1 MTTSFLQRDRNTG
14 AGTDAG
20 DGSENVDD
28 DPRSGDRGGSAR
40 RLGLR
45 ARVFIAVAVLVV
57 LALVATWVIAF
68 SSLFGVRSVD
78 VRGEHELT
86 ASQVEAAAGIGHGT
100 PLVRVDTAGVTRR
113 VETLPGIA
121 SAEVSTE
128 FPSTVVITVV
138 ERTAVGY
145 IQVGGKALLVDRTGA
160 QYRTVAAAPHGLP
173 RMVVPTSHGRTPHA
187 ASAAVARVASSLPR
201 TLLAQ
206 VHSIQA
212 LDPTAI
218 TLVLSQGRLVQWG
231 SATANAQKARVLP
244 VIIKHRRYDTV
255 FDVSDPNQPFS
266 R

>member
-1 MTTSFLQRDRNTG
+1 MTTSFLQRDREDVDDPG
-14 AGTDAG
+14 SG
-20 DGSENVDD
+20 DGD
-28 DPRSGDRGGSAR
+28 GR
-40 RLGLR
+40 RRFGLR
-45 ARVFIAVAVLVV
+45 ARVLLGVAVLVV

-78 VRGEHELT
+78 VRGERSLT
-86 ASQVEAAAGIGHGT
+86 AAQIEAAAGIDHGT
-100 PLVRVDTAGVTRR
+100 PLVRVDTAAATRR
-113 VETLPGIA
+113 VERLGGIA
-121 SAEVSTE
+121 SAEISTE

-138 ERTAVGY
+138 ERTAVGW
-145 IQVGGKALLVDRTGA
+145 IRVGGRALLVDRTGA
-160 QYRTVAAAPHGLP
+160 QFRTVDTAPHGLP
-173 RMVVPTSHGRTPHA
+173 RMVVPTSNGRTPHA
-187 ASAAVARVASSLPR
+187 ASAAVARVAAALPR

-231 SATANAQKARVLP
+231 SATANAQKALVLP